1 MLGRSSLKGNA
12 QVFGLREKRQSPH
25 GLGIGGSHASL
36 FFF

>member
-1 MLGRSSLKGNA
+1 MLGRSSLKENA
-12 QVFGLREKRQSPH
+12 FGLREKRQSPH